1 MANSSKYQ
9 LPITNSV
16 MRYSIMLQ
24 LVTGITLVLVGAAAL
39 FAWIQN
45 RPNPT
50 LEETR
55 NGSSNRFSLN
65 SF

>member
-50 LEETR
+50 PETR
-55 NGSSNRFSLN
+55 KIGLISNLIC
-65 SF
+65 